1 MNDDTARTRKEKRKR
16 LSGRLGIILL
26 LALLMAAGV
35 VVVGE
40 MVRQAA
46 WDASPRV
53 AESEPLAHEVLARQT
68 GQYWT
73 LRDPPRP
80 PQRLPG
86 ATDADARGLAEAYER
101 RAFPGAPPSIPHPV
115 AAELATGELC
125 LSCHG
130 HGGWTPKFE
139 AYAPVT
145 PHPQLG
151 ACQQCHVATTVSG
164 TFRPSTFRAESPP
177 ELGQAALPG
186 SPPPLPHALRMRE
199 SCTSCHAGPSAP
211 PEIRTTHPE
220 RVGCLQC
227 HVPREEGETW
237 SRALAPGI
245 PETSGAPREDGP

>member
-1 MNDDTARTRKEKRKR
+1 MTEDEIRRDKRKR

-35 VVVGE
+35 IVGGE
-40 MVRQAA
+40 MLHQASQ
-46 WDASPRV
+46 DASPRV
-53 AESEPLAHEVLARQT
+53 PEPEPATSEVLARQT

-73 LRDPPRP
+73 LGDPPRP
-80 PQRLPG
+80 PRELPG
-86 ATDADARGLAEAYER
+86 MDDRSARTLAEAYER

-130 HGGWTPKFE
+130 QGGWTPKFE

-151 ACQQCHVATTVSG
+151 ACQQCHVATKVSD
-164 TFRPSTFRAESPP
+164 TFRASTFEAPSPP
-177 ELGQAALPG
+177 ALGQAALPT
-186 SPPPLPHALRMRE
+186 SPPPVPHELRMRE
-199 SCTSCHAGPSAP
+199 SCASCHAGPSAP
-211 PEIRTTHPE
+211 PEIRTDHPE

-227 HVPREEGETW
+227 HVPQRQGESW

-245 PETSGAPREDGP
+245 PDDSGVPREDGP